1 LQFADAPCR
10 IRDTDGAGTG
20 YFPFLRKE
28 SAMAKKSTKKKTTS
42 KKSTKKKASA
52 AKRAPTKSQIF
63 SQIAEE
69 TELSKRDVEAVFDSL
84 HGLIEKN
91 LKPRGPQTFTIPGL
105 MKIAV
110 KKKPA
115 QKSRIGRNPATGEE
129 ITIPAKP
136 ASKTVKVRP
145 LKTLKEMI

>member
-1 LQFADAPCR
+1 
-10 IRDTDGAGTG
+10 
-20 YFPFLRKE
+20 
-28 SAMAKKSTKKKTTS
+28 MAKKKTT
-42 KKSTKKKASA
+42 KKSSTKKASTST
-52 AKRAPTKSQIF
+52 AKKPPTKSQIF

-115 QKSRIGRNPATGEE
+115 QKARWGRNPATGEQ
-129 ITIPAKP
+129 IKIAAKP
-136 ASKTVKVRP
+136 ASKQVKVRP

>member
-1 LQFADAPCR
+1 
-10 IRDTDGAGTG
+10 
-20 YFPFLRKE
+20 
-28 SAMAKKSTKKKTTS
+28 MAKKTTTKKSTKKSTKKKTS
-42 KKSTKKKASA
+42 SSSA
-52 AKRAPTKSQIF
+52 KEAPTKSQIF

-69 TELSKRDVEAVFDSL
+69 TDLSKRDVEAVFDSL

-115 QKSRIGRNPATGEE
+115 QKARKGRNPATGEE

-136 ASKTVKVRP
+136 ASKQVKVRP
-145 LKTLKEMI
+145 LKNLKEMI